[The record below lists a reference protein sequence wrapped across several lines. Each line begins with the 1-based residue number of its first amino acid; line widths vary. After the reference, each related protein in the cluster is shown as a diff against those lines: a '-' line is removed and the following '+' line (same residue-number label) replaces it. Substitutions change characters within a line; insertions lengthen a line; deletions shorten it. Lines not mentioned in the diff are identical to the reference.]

1 MDTSQFVRKWAAS
14 TRSERAASQ
23 EHFINLCE
31 LLGEDTPNSDPSGD
45 YYAFEKGTKTP
56 DGDGWAD
63 VWQNLHF
70 AWEYKGKHKDLVAA
84 YAQIQKYREALDNPP
99 LLVVCDLERFEV
111 HTNWTSN
118 ESWVYKFNSA
128 GIASG
133 EHVAVET
140 IVGAPARDAPELT
153 ALQVL
158 KALFR
163 EPELLKPQRTRD
175 EITREAAK
183 EFGKISDALR
193 KWGVPDER
201 MAGFIMRLVFCM
213 FATDVGL
220 LPRETFSEIIRVHKK
235 SGDAPNFRKHLS
247 DLFAAMNT
255 GGDILM
261 HRIPHFN
268 GRLFEDNDVP
278 EAITAQEIHIL
289 ADLDAMNWAD
299 VEPSIFGTLF
309 EWVIDPKQRKMLGA
323 HYTSRDDIELIVEP
337 VLMEPLRHE
346 WRLAQASIANVI
358 EKAQASRAKP
368 ETWRVGARASL
379 KKMQDRIASI
389 RVLDPACGSGNFLY
403 VSLGLLKALEKEIIA
418 FGAAYEIAIKPRVHP
433 KQLYGIETNALAHQ
447 LASIVIW
454 IGYLQWKSQN
464 AMPLLDEDPILQP
477 LDNIAGKDA
486 LLHLSNARRPKEMA
500 WPEADVIVGNPP
512 FVGGKLLKTRLGDD
526 YVEKLFAV
534 YDGRVARESDLCCY
548 WFEKAR
554 EAIEGKRAK
563 RAGLLATQAI
573 RGGANR
579 KVLERIKESG
589 DIFYAQA
596 DRPWVQDGVAVR
608 VSMVGFD
615 NGAETRRR
623 LNEETGGDARNA
635 LLRSRAVEGINAN
648 LTYQADTTTAQ
659 RLRENADTS
668 FIGDQKTG
676 PFDIAERVARRMLE
690 APNPHGKPN
699 SDVVRPW
706 VNGLDIT
713 RRNRG
718 MWIVDFPPGMSERD
732 AALYETPFEFAK
744 KHVRPERIRNRR
756 ARTAKLWWIHAEP
769 RPGMRDALAGRKR
782 YLGTPRLT
790 KYRLFAWLD
799 ARDLSDSQLV
809 VFARS
814 DDYFFGVLHSRV
826 HEAWARAT
834 GTQLREA
841 ESGFRYTPTSCFETF
856 PFPHA
861 TQEQQW
867 AISIAAKD
875 LNDLRER
882 WLNPEGMIGA
892 KELAKR
898 TLTNLY
904 NERPTWLANAHRTLD
919 EAVFAAYGWR
929 EAPGDLP
936 DADITARLLA
946 LNLARDPA

>member
-1 MDTSQFVRKWAAS
+1 MEAAAFVRKWAAS

-45 YYAFEKGTKTP
+45 YYAFEKGTKTT

-63 VWQNLHF
+63 VWQKAHF

-118 ESWVYKFNSA
+118 ESWIYKFGSA
-128 GIASG
+128 DIATG

-163 EPELLKPQRTRD
+163 EPDLLKPQRTRD
-175 EITREAAK
+175 EITRDAAK
-183 EFGKISDALR
+183 KFGDISKALR
-193 KWGVPDER
+193 DWGVAEEL

-220 LPRETFSEIIRVHKK
+220 LPRQTFSEIIRVHKK

-255 GGDILM
+255 GGDVLM

-268 GRLFEDNDVP
+268 GRLFEGSDVP

-346 WRLAQASIANVI
+346 WRLAQVAIANAI
-358 EKAQASRAKP
+358 DKARASRAKP
-368 ETWRVGARASL
+368 ETWRASARASL

-486 LLHLSNARRPKEMA
+486 LLDLPNGKRAKEVA
-500 WPEADVIVGNPP
+500 WPEADVIIGNPP

-526 YVEKLFAV
+526 YVEELFAV
-534 YDGRVARESDLCCY
+534 YEGRVARESDLCCY

-554 EAIEGKRAK
+554 DAIETKRAK

-579 KVLERIKESG
+579 KVLERIKETG

-608 VSMVGFD
+608 VSMIGFD
-615 NGAETRRR
+615 GGTETRRL
-623 LNEETGGDARNA
+623 LNEETDGDARNA

-648 LTYQADTTTAQ
+648 LTYQSDTTTAR
-659 RLRENADTS
+659 RLRENLGIC
-668 FIGDQKTG
+668 FQGPVVVG
-676 PFDIAERVARRMLE
+676 PFDIPPPAAKKMLE
-690 APNPHGKPN
+690 HSNPHGKPN
-699 SDVVRPW
+699 SDVIFPVVNASDLTGRSRGLEHHRLQAANVR
-706 VNGLDIT
+706 GS
-713 RRNRG
+713 RN
-718 MWIVDFPPGMSERD
+718 V
-732 AALYETPFEFAK
+732 
-744 KHVRPERIRNRR
+744 
-756 ARTAKLWWIHAEP
+756 
-769 RPGMRDALAGRKR
+769 
-782 YLGTPRLT
+782 
-790 KYRLFAWLD
+790 
-799 ARDLSDSQLV
+799 
-809 VFARS
+809 
-814 DDYFFGVLHSRV
+814 
-826 HEAWARAT
+826 
-834 GTQLREA
+834 
-841 ESGFRYTPTSCFETF
+841 
-856 PFPHA
+856 
-861 TQEQQW
+861 
-867 AISIAAKD
+867 
-875 LNDLRER
+875 
-882 WLNPEGMIGA
+882 
-892 KELAKR
+892 
-898 TLTNLY
+898 
-904 NERPTWLANAHRTLD
+904 
-919 EAVFAAYGWR
+919 
-929 EAPGDLP
+929 
-936 DADITARLLA
+936 
-946 LNLARDPA
+946 